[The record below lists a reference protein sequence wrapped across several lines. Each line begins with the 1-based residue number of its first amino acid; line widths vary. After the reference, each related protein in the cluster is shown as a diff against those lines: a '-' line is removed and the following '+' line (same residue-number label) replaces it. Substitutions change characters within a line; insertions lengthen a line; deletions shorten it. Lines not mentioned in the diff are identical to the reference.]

1 MNRKGKLGILASATV
16 LMGVVSGLG
25 TQAKAGTVPITFTA
39 VSGGTSRTLNLYN
52 TDGSQPAAVNVSS
65 GSGGFLAQVADSGID
80 PAALGNFD
88 VEATMSNLYKSTGA
102 NTFDCSAPFIPAGDV
117 QLSSL
122 PSLLDANGLNA
133 ALQPI
138 LNLTGDLSVIN
149 TGPLSPLLAAA
160 GISLPSG
167 TTTISGVNSQLDQS
181 VSQAVM
187 SGNSLSD
194 LTGSVLSNGALPFNL
209 SSSSATAGAFTN
221 EDPTSSPCKDSP
233 TNTPPTQV
241 QVLNGALNKLPGPFP
256 GELQTVLDKLF
267 NSTTPSNPTL
277 TWLVSQGYVSATTA
291 ESLVETATGLTATQ
305 LNGTAGLLSAI
316 EDTLTAAVTGVV
328 STATQLTGTYGANP
342 QMTINDPS
350 AAPGSYQGV
359 LTVTMTSN

>member
-1 MNRKGKLGILASATV
+1 MNSKRKLGILATATALVGVASAV
-16 LMGVVSGLG
+16 GV
-25 TQAKAGTVPITFTA
+25 QAKADTVPITFTA
-39 VSGGTSRTLNLYN
+39 ASGGTSRTLKLFN
-52 TDGSQPAAVNVSS
+52 TDGTQPAAVNLSS
-65 GSGGFLAQVADSGID
+65 GTGGFLADVVDSGID

-88 VEATMSNLYKSTGA
+88 VEATMSNLYKTTGT
-102 NTFDCSAPFIPAGDV
+102 NTFDCTAKSIPAGDV

-122 PSLLDANGLNA
+122 PNLLDANGLNA

-138 LNLTGDLSVIN
+138 LNLTGNLSVIN
-149 TGPLSPLLAAA
+149 TGPLSAALALA
-160 GISLPSG
+160 GITLPSG

-187 SGNSLSD
+187 AGSSLPD
-194 LTGSVLSNGALPFNL
+194 LTGSVLSNGTLPFNL

-221 EDPTSSPCKDSP
+221 EDPTNSPCLDSS
-233 TNTPPTQV
+233 TTKPTQV
-241 QVLNGALNKLPGPFP
+241 QVLNGALNALPGPLQ
-256 GELQTVLDKLF
+256 GELQTVLNKLF

-277 TWLVSQGYVSATTA
+277 AWLVSQGYVASTTA
-291 ESLVETATGLTATQ
+291 ESLVEKATNLTGTQ

-316 EDTLTAAVTGVV
+316 EGTLTATVNGVV
-328 STATQLTGTYGANP
+328 SAATQLTGTYGANP
-342 QMTINDPS
+342 AMTINDPT